1 MQISVTFRRME
12 ADEGIRDYVKGK
24 AQRLEKYIDASRE
37 AHVVLSVE
45 RFLHTAEITMLG
57 DGLLLNSVGKDNDL
71 YTAIDQMVE
80 KAERQ
85 IREKREK
92 RRKRAGSLSPKPF
105 RESVEEPL
113 ESKDEGEDLPV
124 IKRRRTLAKPMS
136 LEEAVAQMSVSQ
148 KEFLVFF
155 NSDSSQVNV
164 LCRGKHGGLEWV
176 EPYPK

>member
-12 ADEGIRDYVKGK
+12 ADEGIREYVKAK
-24 AQRLEKYIDASRE
+24 VQRLEKYVGNPRE

-45 RFLHTAEITMLG
+45 RFLHTAEITMVG
-57 DGLLLNSVGKDNDL
+57 DGVLLNSVGKENDL

-92 RRKRAGSLSPKPF
+92 RRKRSGSISPKGVPAAA
-105 RESVEEPL
+105 EEFL
-113 ESKDEGEDLPV
+113 ESGEPEDLPL

-136 LEEAVAQMSVSQ
+136 LDEAVAQMSVSE
-148 KEFLVFF
+148 KEFMVFF
-155 NSDSSQVNV
+155 NSDSKQVNV
-164 LCRGKHGGLEWV
+164 LCRAKNGGLEWL
-176 EPYPK
+176 EPYLK